1 MYGDHGNDR
10 WSFQPKVCLKKRES
24 VFSKSYA
31 SKNRDDGNF
40 TLSRIDYMI
49 NEDNPQGTIE
59 NLEKSLVMEEEVE
72 RNLSPQ
78 Q

>member
-1 MYGDHGNDR
+1 
-10 WSFQPKVCLKKRES
+10 

-72 RNLSPQ
+72 RNLSP
-78 Q
+78 